1 MATGTVWYAIN
12 LRNFCKVFLNHQTN
26 TDWSRCSILKTTTGS
41 LHSTNALCTF
51 ALVTDQ
57 ELRCC
62 ALLQRHL
69 SVASCS
75 PQLVL
80 VALCAGVPDRESMFG
95 CFQCIRRSERV
106 QQYFASYYVLRCT
119 AVVWTKIFALQ
130 GRRSDGEQQSV
141 PAFRLQIGTGAHTFD
156 KFLDNLPLCR
166 EITILLMLNILSSVN
181 ID

>member
-26 TDWSRCSILKTTTGS
+26 TDWSRCCILKTTTGS
-41 LHSTNALCTF
+41 LHSTNNALCSF
-51 ALVTDQ
+51 ALVTDL

-69 SVASCS
+69 CVASCS

-106 QQYFASYYVLRCT
+106 QQYFASYYVLWCT

-130 GRRSDGEQQSV
+130 GRRSDGEPS
-141 PAFRLQIGTGAHTFD
+141 AFKLEPELTHLINF
-156 KFLDNLPLCR
+156 
-166 EITILLMLNILSSVN
+166 
-181 ID
+181 